1 MNIKY
6 QLIAIIA
13 ILSHFCKA
21 SKFNINLSDLETCQ
35 EYYLQDKEYGYKDFF
50 EVNSMK
56 QNLTKDNE
64 LLHLKFYV
72 TTSKDAH
79 ILLSEDYN
87 PKWETES
94 SARGYEI
101 VLGGVRNSIS
111 WISVGGNAKVRV
123 PIRVNSP
130 NMISILDPMPV
141 EIIQTIDGQLF
152 VNIPGFSEPLLKYS
166 DTPPVNIQ
174 FFSFGTYG
182 NTSAKWYYNCQFDGY
197 SHVESQKMSES
208 GVQTVETYVKERQ
221 FSAQPKSTGTTED
234 RNQKV
239 CSDKQASY
247 SGTDPN
253 NRLVSF
259 FLGLVPVMVNFKD
272 DQVLDFQVAV
282 IEVLKKIK
290 NRPTTTEEP
299 IAMVTIR

>member
-1 MNIKY
+1 M
-6 QLIAIIA
+6 LI
-13 ILSHFCKA
+13 
-21 SKFNINLSDLETCQ
+21 
-35 EYYLQDKEYGYKDFF
+35 
-50 EVNSMK
+50 
-56 QNLTKDNE
+56 
-64 LLHLKFYV
+64 
-72 TTSKDAH
+72 AH

-130 NMISILDPMPV
+130 NMLSTLDPMPV

-152 VNIPGFSEPLLKYS
+152 VNIPGYSEPLLKYS

-197 SHVESQKMSES
+197 SSL
-208 GVQTVETYVKERQ
+208 ERQ
-221 FSAQPKSTGTTED
+221 EIFKSLVQPINIYLTGETAE
-234 RNQKV
+234 RNQDNYA
-239 CSDKQASY
+239 DKQTKW
-247 SGTDPN
+247 SGTGPFYNPGSLPKLNNFVENYELMRKITGEKKTPN
-253 NRLVSF
+253 TEKPEKPIVDICRTWEWFYS
-259 FLGLVPVMVNFKD
+259 
-272 DQVLDFQVAV
+272 
-282 IEVLKKIK
+282 K
-290 NRPTTTEEP
+290 NSL
-299 IAMVTIR
+299 M